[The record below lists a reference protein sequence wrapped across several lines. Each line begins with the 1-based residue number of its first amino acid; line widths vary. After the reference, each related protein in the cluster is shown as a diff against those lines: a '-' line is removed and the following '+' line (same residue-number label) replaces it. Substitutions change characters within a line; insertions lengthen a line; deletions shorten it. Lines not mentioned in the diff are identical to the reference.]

1 MTKILRA
8 LVHGSGF
15 AGQGHAQAFRDAG
28 VEIAGMVGR
37 TASVVQDLAGQM
49 EIPYASTD
57 WNRALAELRPDL
69 AIIGTPGGAHVAPI
83 LAAIESGCHV
93 FCDKPLAVTADQAA
107 LLYRKAR
114 EKGIKTAYAASYRY
128 QPQALLA
135 RDLVKAGAIGKPQ
148 EAECVSHYH
157 LNPLIPWGWS
167 HRIDLGGGRLNNNF
181 THKLSIVEQ
190 VLAGRMLRVS
200 GETRCDLKTAPV
212 VEGVHDFRTRE
223 TFAPDQQTARSNP
236 ERWVWRDADADWT
249 YTVMGQMQCTAVA
262 GCTQPV
268 SLLFKHSGL
277 QPRFHQDYIA
287 FFGSEGAIHLDG
299 AYAQG
304 PVYLQTRDN
313 GTWQEV
319 PIPAAISR
327 ELPDLAVDTQRN
339 WTYLARL
346 FVQDIL
352 GQGGSSYQTFR
363 EGWIYQ
369 EIIDAVRR
377 SDGWFDVPENLA

>member
-1 MTKILRA
+1 M
-8 LVHGSGF
+8 
-15 AGQGHAQAFRDAG
+15 
-28 VEIAGMVGR
+28 
-37 TASVVQDLAGQM
+37 
-49 EIPYASTD
+49 
-57 WNRALAELRPDL
+57 
-69 AIIGTPGGAHVAPI
+69 
-83 LAAIESGCHV
+83 
-93 FCDKPLAVTADQAA
+93 FCDKPLAVTAGQAA

-114 EKGIKTAYAASYRY
+114 DKGIKTAYAASYRY

-148 EAECVSHYH
+148 EAECVSHYNF
-157 LNPLIPWGWS
+157 NPLIPWGWS

-181 THKLSIVEQ
+181 THKLSIVEH
-190 VLAGRMLRVS
+190 VLAGKVLRVS
-200 GETRCDLKTAPV
+200 GETRCDLQTAPV

-223 TFAPDQQTARSNP
+223 TFAPDRQTARSNP
-236 ERWVWRDADADWT
+236 DRWLWQNADADWT
-249 YTVMGQMQCTAVA
+249 YTVMGQMQCASVS

-268 SLLFKHSGL
+268 SLLFKHSSL
-277 QPRFHQDYIA
+277 QPRFHKDYIA
-287 FFGSEGAIHLDG
+287 FFGSDGAIHLDG

-313 GTWQEV
+313 GSWQEV
-319 PIPAAISR
+319 PIPTAISR
-327 ELPDLAVDTQRN
+327 ELPDLADDTQRN

-352 GQGGSSYQTFR
+352 GQGGGNYQTFR

-377 SDGWFDVPENLA
+377 SDGWFIVPEDLA